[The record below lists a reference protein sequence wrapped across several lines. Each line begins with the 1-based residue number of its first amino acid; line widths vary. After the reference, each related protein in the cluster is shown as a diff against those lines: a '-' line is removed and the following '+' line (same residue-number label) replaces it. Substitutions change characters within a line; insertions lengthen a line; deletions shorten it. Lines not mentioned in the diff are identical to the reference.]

1 MFELPI
7 GERVDAEIDL
17 DDESAIMPFEHGSIS
32 TYLGRR
38 KTASGHRLVRSGRIV
53 GWIAEGPGGR
63 TLVASEARERLQ
75 EIENQ
80 QHRLNAQSWS
90 LTGLSAV
97 AEVIP
102 EAFESS
108 AERRGLLPRGSGL
121 DRLMANNLSAVIR
134 EFVLSDAVRGALAVD
149 SGMVIDEV
157 GELPENTEHLAQMI
171 SDAISADARMLNA
184 MGMGKVSHHSINS
197 GDSSLLIATTGDVGI
212 AVWTE
217 PNTDHGRLTNNA
229 VAGLEGKVEG
239 LSGGSGAL
247 PEGFVVR
254 SGRGGIDA
262 IFSFLR
268 TAMDEQVTGHL
279 ASGRGETCISIVL
292 NRGLPLG
299 IVCHTPDHNFQLKD
313 VISELTSSKR
323 LIELHRLP
331 QGTILSKET
340 GTVSGFTL
348 NKFCEI
354 LATVRT
360 RSESRQAILESKLQ
374 EMYGFE
380 MGMETLRKQRAGL
393 ELSVS
398 SEPVSGLPEA
408 EGLPSEL
415 AELDGIRRRLETS
428 ELRVD
433 ELEKERTTLI
443 ARLDEAE
450 VARTAAKVEA
460 NEATNR
466 ELQATSST
474 ESVRGEID
482 NMQIELAEAK
492 TAAAT
497 SVERASR
504 LSRRVSE
511 LEHQLTQRA
520 AELARAI
527 GDADTTADLAQ
538 ELEMLA
544 KREVELKSEMEHTA
558 EKLSDARTRIE
569 DDERRL
575 RMLDE
580 QVEASRSRQS
590 RAQSELAETEARL
603 ASARNELSQV
613 ENSMRA
619 ARRREDEHHTNTS
632 EIDLR
637 RSHVESELK
646 ELMDER
652 RRLLRELG
660 DLGAKR
666 GQTESELK
674 TLISQ
679 AEELAQAHEEAL
691 SDIEEAEILRARL
704 SQEPLAQALLEDGS
718 AMEGLGPVLERLE
731 HARTLGY
738 SVTLLDRAVE
748 RALQVIQNTVDHVAA
763 TPRNLLSNEVMTML
777 ERQVPATAGAV
788 KGLTR
793 WSVQQR
799 LEHQLGST
807 VKHLVIDLETL
818 LEEYDRS
825 ITMLRRLKQVLESLK
840 QMGAPI
846 EEVETLLANC
856 MRPESLPTLATEVR
870 RLIQVALDDI
880 HLRSDMLDAG
890 DALAMQQTTQ
900 ALDELLDSIDA
911 SGLASGTP
919 SGALWNFQREGILPF
934 ERDNMPSG
942 QRPSVD
948 EEVLEHME
956 PGLITAEG
964 DEMADI
970 RPESVIE
977 EEWQPLSAP
986 TEEDTDEDA
995 IEDELIETYEP
1006 LMEGSFDDERARL
1019 DEELARIDA
1028 AWENR
1033 TEPNENL
1040 AADPNLAALQEEL
1053 SEIDL

>member
-1 MFELPI
+1 MFDLPK
-7 GERVDAEIDL
+7 GERIETEIDL
-17 DDESAIMPFEHGSIS
+17 GDEQAIMPFEHGSIT

-38 KTASGHRLVRSGRIV
+38 RTASGHRLVRSGRIV
-53 GWIAEGPGGR
+53 AWIAESASGS
-63 TLVASEARERLQ
+63 TLVGREARERL
-75 EIENQ
+75 IELEKN
-80 QHRLNAQSWS
+80 QHRFTVQSWS
-90 LTGLSAV
+90 IAGLSAV

-121 DRLMANNLSAVIR
+121 ERMMSNDLSVVIR
-134 EFVLSDAVRGALAVD
+134 EFNSSDAVRGAIAVD
-149 SGMVIDEV
+149 SGMIIDEI
-157 GELPENTEHLAQMI
+157 GELPQNSEHLAQLV
-171 SDAISADARMLNA
+171 SDSIAAGARMLNA
-184 MGMGKVSHHSINS
+184 MGMGKVSHHSLNS
-197 GDSSLLIATTGDVGI
+197 GDSSLLIATAGDVGI

-217 PNTDHGRLTNNA
+217 ADCDHGRLINNA
-229 VAGLEGKVEG
+229 VSGLEGKITG
-239 LSGGSGAL
+239 LSGDSGAL

-254 SGRGGIDA
+254 TGRGGIDA
-262 IFSFLR
+262 VFSFLR
-268 TAMDEQVTGHL
+268 TALDEEVTGHL

-292 NRGLPLG
+292 SRGLPLG
-299 IVCHTPDHNFQLKD
+299 IVSHSEMNLKD
-313 VISELTSSKR
+313 ALSELTESKR
-323 LIELHRLP
+323 LLELHRLP
-331 QGTILSKET
+331 AGTILTSET
-340 GTVSGFTL
+340 GTVTGYNLT
-348 NKFCEI
+348 KFCEL

-360 RSESRQAILESKLQ
+360 RTENRQAILSAKLDD
-374 EMYGFE
+374 MYGFE
-380 MGMETLRKQRAGL
+380 MGMEELRKKRSSMT
-393 ELSVS
+393 LSMS
-398 SEPVSGLPEA
+398 SEPVASLPES
-408 EGLPSEL
+408 EGVPTEL
-415 AELDGIRRRLETS
+415 AEIDGLRRRLESS

-433 ELEKERTTLI
+433 ELEKDRATLN
-443 ARLDEAE
+443 ARLEEAE
-450 VARTAAKVEA
+450 VARTAARVEA
-460 NEATNR
+460 NEAANR
-466 ELQATSST
+466 EMKAASST

-482 NMQIELAEAK
+482 HMQVELAEAK

-497 SVERASR
+497 STERASR

-511 LEHQLTQRA
+511 LEHQLSQRA

-527 GDADTTADLAQ
+527 GDADSAGKLAEELEDLAKK
-538 ELEMLA
+538 EA
-544 KREVELKSEMEHTA
+544 ELKSEMEHTA
-558 EKLSDARTRIE
+558 EKLSTARTRVE
-569 DDERRL
+569 DDERRV

-590 RAQSELAETEARL
+590 RAQAELSEVEARL
-603 ASARNELSQV
+603 SSARNELSQV
-613 ENSMRA
+613 ENATRA
-619 ARRREDEHHTNTS
+619 ARRREEEHHSNTT
-632 EIDLR
+632 EIDVR

-660 DLGAKR
+660 DLGAMR
-666 GQTESELK
+666 GQTETEMK

-691 SDIEEAEILRARL
+691 ADIEEAEILRARL
-704 SQEPLAQALLEDGS
+704 SQEPLAQALLDDGL

-807 VKHLVIDLETL
+807 VKHLVIDLETI

-825 ITMLRRLKQVLESLK
+825 ITMLRRLRQVLETLK

-846 EEVETLLANC
+846 DEVETLLANC
-856 MRPESLPTLATEVR
+856 MRPESLPTLAIEVR

-890 DALAMQQTTQ
+890 DALGMQQTTQ
-900 ALDELLDSIDA
+900 ALDELLDSIDS

-919 SGALWNFQREGILPF
+919 TGALWNFQREGILPF

-942 QRPSVD
+942 QRPEVE

-956 PGLITAEG
+956 PALVTAQG

-970 RPESVIE
+970 RPESE
-977 EEWQPLSAP
+977 TEQDWQPLNAP
-986 TEEDTDEDA
+986 IDEDVEV
-995 IEDELIETYEP
+995 IEYEP
-1006 LMEGSFDDERARL
+1006 VIIESIDDERAKL
-1019 DEELARIDA
+1019 DEELARLDA
-1028 AWENR
+1028 AWDNR
-1033 TEPNENL
+1033 KDPTETS
-1040 AADPNLAALQEEL
+1040 AIDPNLAALQDEL